1 MAETAATTDVSK
13 FSSIISKHGLASP
26 NKFEVNF
33 SSIPVLSTA
42 ADHSSQLNIM
52 CDQCSLAGRDVQA
65 VLDLQYGV
73 RRQVV
78 YNAPAYT
85 PLSLSFLCTDNM
97 NEKRILD
104 VWNNKCVS
112 VTGGYHVEY
121 YDNYVGHLDVYV
133 LDRSGKKRTYHMH
146 YHEVYPKTVTAVE
159 LNHGT
164 TNATMRVTAEI
175 QYAFWTTSDIHLGNT
190 RKTGDTAH
198 GANKNKTTI
207 SQNLSGRSSR

>member
-1 MAETAATTDVSK
+1 MAKGVSQSCPKIVPEIVTDQTSAHDELNGYVPHGIS
-13 FSSIISKHGLASP
+13 FSEAIELRKSNPKKYIEMSY
-26 NKFEVNF
+26 
-33 SSIPVLSTA
+33 
-42 ADHSSQLNIM
+42 HSM
-52 CDQCSLAGRDVQA
+52 GVHCQA
-65 VLDLQYGV
+65 MLDLQYGV

-85 PLSLSFLCTDNM
+85 PLSLSFLCTDKM
-97 NEKRILD
+97 DEKRILD
-104 VWNNKCVS
+104 EWNNKCVS
-112 VTGGYHVEY
+112 VTGGFHVEY

-175 QYAFWTTSDIHLGNT
+175 QYAYWSTSDIWPPGGQHY
-190 RKTGDTAH
+190 
-198 GANKNKTTI
+198 
-207 SQNLSGRSSR
+207 

>member
-1 MAETAATTDVSK
+1 MSDAQFSVTN
-13 FSSIISKHGLASP
+13 FSSKISSMGLASP
-26 NKFEVNF
+26 NKFEVIF
-33 SSIPVLSTA
+33 SKIPITVDGVDTTKQLS
-42 ADHSSQLNIM
+42 LM
-52 CDQCSLAGRDVQA
+52 CDQVSLAGRDVQA

-121 YDNYVGHLDVYV
+121 YDKYIGELNVYV
-133 LDRSGKKRTYHMH
+133 LDRSGKKRTYHIH

-164 TNATMRVTAEI
+164 TNAALRVTAEI
-175 QYAFWTTSDIHLGNT
+175 QYAFWTTSDIRLGST
-190 RKTGDTAH
+190 RKSGDTAH
-198 GANKNKTTI
+198 NTNNPPAITTGNP
-207 SQNLSGRSSR
+207 S

>member
-1 MAETAATTDVSK
+1 MADTAHFSVAN
-13 FSSIISKHGLASP
+13 FSSKIASSGLASP
-26 NKFEVNF
+26 NKFEVVF
-33 SSIPVLSTA
+33 TRIPITVKGVDATTQLS
-42 ADHSSQLNIM
+42 LM

-65 VLDLQYGV
+65 VLDLQYGI

-85 PLSLSFLCTDNM
+85 PLSLSFICTDNM

-104 VWNNKCVS
+104 VWNNKCVDT
-112 VTGGYHVEY
+112 TGNFHVAY
-121 YDNYVGHLDVYV
+121 YNDYIGHLDVYV

-164 TNATMRVTAEI
+164 TNASLRVTAEI
-175 QYAFWTTSDIHLGNT
+175 QYAYWSTSDIWAPGGT
-190 RKTGDTAH
+190 H
-198 GANKNKTTI
+198 G
-207 SQNLSGRSSR
+207 QG